1 MTQPLIGRRLLSA
14 LCALCVVIYIRC
26 MLLLQQARAHCT
38 RADVHSEVMMIVSN
52 SPSPINKQYHP
63 PLILS
68 TLLLSVES
76 KNIEIYIYIYIY
88 HV

>member
-14 LCALCVVIYIRC
+14 LCALCVVIYT
-26 MLLLQQARAHCT
+26 LYVVTAASRAHCT

-52 SPSPINKQYHP
+52 SPSPINKQNHP
-63 PLILS
+63 TLILS

-76 KNIEIYIYIYIY
+76 KNIDIYIYIYIY